1 MRFLGRDLLHVRKRG
16 RAATP
21 VLAAVAALAAAA
33 LTLVG
38 PAGAGEQIDPSVLQP
53 PPPPG
58 AVCRADGPYVICD
71 TFLDATL
78 ENEPVFDLPC
88 GTVYETS
95 ADHRDGTRWYVDNLL
110 VKRRVVAHLT
120 GTWSLSPIGQG
131 PTVALDGSWNWWI
144 RLAVPGDESTGE
156 LTSHGT
162 DLRVSGPGLGGL
174 IHDAG
179 ISYPDETH
187 HGIARFFDTPQAA
200 GALCAALAP

>member
-71 TFLDATL
+71 TFIDSTF
-78 ENEPVFDLPC
+78 ENEPVLDLPC

>member
-187 HGIARFFDTPQAA
+187 HGIARFFDTPEAA